1 MFNRTKI
8 IPVDGNPSII
18 NGAHL
23 RLLEALAAGALPLIE
38 YRKDVADEIFS
49 GSGIDLPVIRS
60 YNEAPSTASYW
71 LEHEEERLKTVT
83 AMVSFF
89 RGKYSAEKN
98 AARIREGLGL

>member
-38 YRKDVADEIFS
+38 YRKDVEDEIFRDA
-49 GSGIDLPVIRS
+49 GIRLPIFKS
-60 YNEAPSTASYW
+60 YNEAAEIAAFW
-71 LEHEEERLKTVT
+71 L
-83 AMVSFF
+83 
-89 RGKYSAEKN
+89 SA
-98 AARIREGLGL
+98 G